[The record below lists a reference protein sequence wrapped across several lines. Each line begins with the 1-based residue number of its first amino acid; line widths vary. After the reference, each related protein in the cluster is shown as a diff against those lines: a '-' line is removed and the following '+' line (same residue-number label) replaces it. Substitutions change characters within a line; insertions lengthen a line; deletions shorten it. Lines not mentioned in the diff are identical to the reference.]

1 MKRNPNAGDRR
12 VRATLKPFKKSHRDS
27 EDIEIHTKI
36 KLANEEN
43 FRLRQRLKEV
53 CVNLYCSFVFDDNF
67 DFVFVFADQKQKSY
81 ELEAL
86 TFRLRAL
93 EESMEKEM
101 TNVTTTSSSAAK
113 TIIQPKIPPPPSSS
127 LSLSPTT
134 TAGKSVILASNSVN
148 NLGMARSSSSYA
160 NNIIPNTTNE
170 IIVEEIDLKQID
182 NCDQRF
188 VVC

>member
-113 TIIQPKIPPPPSSS
+113 TIIQPKIPPPSSS